1 MKKTNI
7 LLAGAAIVLAAYT
20 ATAVEKTAGILTP
33 TPQKSLLTGEKPVC
47 HLKDT
52 PHPADIFPSRAM
64 QSEKETHPAPL
75 KAAPPD
81 GSILFEAIDTE
92 ADFKR
97 FIVIDANKDGKTWDY
112 IPYYTAPRLSCHDS
126 NRSDDWLITPPVSLK
141 KGKLY
146 KFTVDLRLSSKNSP
160 EEYFEVKAG
169 TAPTAEGMTIP
180 VIQETKIPFPGYDEN
195 SQIPYTT
202 FSGFVNATEDGD
214 WYIGLHGLS
223 HADAWGFYAVN
234 FTLYEG
240 VEAAGPDNVTDFR
253 AVAADGGEYRAAIS
267 FRAPTTNTLGEEIA
281 TIYSIKVSRNDSVIR
296 DIESPATGSLIEFTD
311 TLPVNGTYT
320 YKAVP
325 FNAMGEG
332 KPAEVSVYVG
342 TGVPASPSFVNLAE
356 TSVEGRVRLTWGA
369 VTTDTASNPIA
380 SSKITYTIGRISDQG
395 TLTDIVEN
403 ITGTE
408 YEFQAVPEGK
418 QELLQYAV
426 LARTEGGYS
435 TGVSS
440 EGVPA
445 GTPYTVPWKESFA
458 GGTISSIMGTKTITG
473 QCQWSLSRDE
483 SFQNMH
489 SADGDNGYASFWSTK
504 TGDQARL
511 YTGKFR
517 IAGMENPAISFY
529 IYKRTTG
536 TPDIGTID
544 VEADAGSGFRTITTV
559 TAEPYPLPGWNKVFV
574 RIPDEYKGEVIRLG
588 FKATNVTYTYQF
600 LDALAIEDMK
610 SDNIAAVGID
620 APVWTEPGKDF
631 PITVTYANNGMRR
644 AENYSIILRR
654 DGNIVQTLSGQPLEP
669 GTSASVSFTENL
681 DSSAGTEPVYTAS
694 VDFDAD
700 ADDSDDNTSPVI
712 VRNLISGYP
721 APTGLC
727 ASATAT
733 GNVTLQWTAPHF
745 SSQRPEPVTD
755 DFESYPSF
763 ATWIAGEWTFADL
776 DKGKIGGLND
786 GQQEIILPGIAIN
799 SRQAWWVM
807 DRSTSSIS
815 SKSAFQAYS
824 GQKYLAQQYIT
835 GGAPCDDWAVSPEIC
850 AEPQT
855 ISFYAKSFSA
865 DDPESLEILVSEGSR
880 EPEEFRS
887 VEKISAIPSKW
898 TRYDVDLPQ
907 GSRRFALRCVSDY
920 KFMLF
925 IDDVSYIPAGN
936 TGLQLMGYNVYRDGI
951 RLNDTPVA
959 LNSFSDTSAPQGQ
972 ASAYRVSAVY
982 DKGESPVSEEYIL
995 DPSGV
1000 TLPDIR
1006 TIEIQTSDS
1015 QITVTGAEGLQLT
1028 VVSADGKIVHNAKAH
1043 SRDTICVAPGI
1054 YLVKAGA
1061 STFKTAVL

>member
-7 LLAGAAIVLAAYT
+7 LLAGVAIMLAAYT
-20 ATAVEKTAGILTP
+20 ATAVEKTSGILTP
-33 TPQKSLLTGEKPVC
+33 MPQKSLLVGEKHVC
-47 HLKDT
+47 SLNDP
-52 PHPADIFPSRAM
+52 PHPADTYPSRAM
-64 QSEKETHPAPL
+64 QPEKETHSSPL
-75 KAAPPD
+75 KTAPE
-81 GSILFEAIDTE
+81 GSIFFEALNTE
-92 ADFKR
+92 ADFNR
-97 FIVIDANKDGKTWDY
+97 FIVIDANKDGKTWEY
-112 IPYYTAPRLSCHDS
+112 VSYYTAPRLSCHDS

-169 TAPTAEGMTIP
+169 TAPTVEAMTIP
-180 VIQETKIPFPGYDEN
+180 VIQETKIPFPGYDQN

-202 FSGFVNATEDGD
+202 FSGFISATADTQ
-214 WYIGLHGLS
+214 YHIGLHGIS
-223 HADAWGFYAVN
+223 QPDAWGFYAIR
-234 FTLYEG
+234 FTVYEG
-240 VEAAGPDNVTDFR
+240 VEAAGPDNVIDMK
-253 AVAADGGEYRAAIS
+253 AISAPNGEYRAEIS
-267 FRAPTTNTLGEEIA
+267 FRAPETNTLGEEI
-281 TIYSIKVSRNDSVIR
+281 TEISSISLSRNDSVIR
-296 DIESPATGSLIEFTD
+296 QIMSPLPGSLIQIHD
-311 TLPVNGTYT
+311 TLPSNGTYT
-320 YKAVP
+320 YRAVAT
-325 FNAMGEG
+325 NAMGEG
-332 KPAEVSVYVG
+332 KPSEVSVYVG
-342 TGVPASPSFVNLAE
+342 TGQPAPPSFVTLTE
-356 TSVEGRVRLTWGA
+356 TETEGKVRLTWGA
-369 VTTDTASNPIA
+369 VTTDTASNPID
-380 SSKITYTIGRISDQG
+380 SSKITYTIGKITPQG
-395 TLTDIVEN
+395 NLADIVEGL
-403 ITGTE
+403 TATE
-408 YEFQAVPEGK
+408 QIFQAVEHGK

-426 LARTEGGYS
+426 LAKTEGGYS

-440 EGVPA
+440 EAISA
-445 GTPYTVPWKESFA
+445 GTPYTIPWKESFPD
-458 GGTISSIMGTKTITG
+458 GTLSSIMGTKTITG

-489 SADGDNGYASFWSTK
+489 SADGDNGYVSFWSTK

-517 IAGMENPAISFY
+517 IDGMENPAISFY

-574 RIPDEYKGEVIRLG
+574 RIPDEYKGQVIRLG

-620 APVWTEPGKDF
+620 APLWAEPGKDF
-631 PITVTYANNGMRR
+631 PITVTYSNNGMRR
-644 AENYSIILRR
+644 AQNYSIILRR
-654 DGNIVQTLSGQPLEP
+654 DGNAVQTLPGQPLEP
-669 GTSASVSFTENL
+669 GTSASISFIENL

-700 ADDSDDNTSPVI
+700 ADDSDNNTSPVI

-721 APTGLC
+721 VPTGLC
-727 ASATAT
+727 ASATGP
-733 GNVTLQWTAPHF
+733 GNISLQWMAPHF

-755 DFESYPSF
+755 DFERYPSF

-786 GQQEIILPGIAIN
+786 GQQEIILPGISIN

-807 DRSTSSIS
+807 DRSVSSIS

-880 EPEEFRS
+880 KPEDFRS
-887 VEKISAIPSKW
+887 VKKISEIPSQW
-898 TRYDVDLPQ
+898 SRYAVDLPQ

-936 TGLQLMGYNVYRDGI
+936 TGLQLIGYNVYRDGI
-951 RLNDTPVA
+951 RLNDTPVP
-959 LNSFSDTSAPQGQ
+959 LNSFSDTSVSDGQ
-972 ASAYRVSAVY
+972 RSVYRVSAVY
-982 DKGESPVSEEYIL
+982 NKGESPVSEECIF

-1006 TIEIQTSDS
+1006 TVEVQASDS
-1015 QITVTGAEGLQLT
+1015 QITVTGAQGLQLT
-1028 VVSADGKIVHNAKAH
+1028 VVSADGKIVHHAKAR
-1043 SRDTICVAPGI
+1043 SRDTIRVAPGI

-1061 STFKTAVL
+1061 STFKTVVL